1 MRGVSGLLLLVAIF
15 AQVLFAQERVDVS
28 VIERIRR
35 EALQNSQV
43 MEHAFFLCD
52 VYGPRLTGSPGFQ
65 AAGAWVI
72 KRLQDFG
79 LENVRKEQIGWG
91 RSWSY
96 TKFSVHMLEPQRAA
110 LIGSPG
116 PWSSGVNGQALGEP
130 ILAPAPTDV
139 TRDTYEKYAREYRG
153 RLKGKFVFLSP
164 PAAIQPQ
171 TSAPFKRFTDDEL
184 SQLSRSPAPP
194 SSPSLPPSLI
204 EEFRIWGSRLNQFF
218 IEEGVIGLIRQSR
231 GDGGMVVS
239 FGPDWARESTS
250 KLAPTLFLA
259 AEHYNR
265 IVRLLQR
272 DIPVR
277 LALEMETSFLQD
289 PSSAFNITAEIP
301 GGLKKDE
308 VVMIGAHLDSW
319 TGGTGATDDA
329 AGCAIVMEATRI
341 LKALGVKP
349 VRTIRIVLWGGHE
362 GAGIG
367 SATYVSE
374 HFGNSDNPKPEYAKL
389 SCYFNLDNGAGK
401 VRGIYLP
408 QRDEG
413 LRLIFQAWL
422 ELLKEMGATT
432 IIPIA
437 APSGSD
443 HATFYQAGLPGVMF
457 IQDPLDYRSLTRH
470 SNMDLYDRLQVEDLK
485 QAAAVVASFAYQAA
499 MREELLPRNP
509 LAAK

>member
-1 MRGVSGLLLLVAIF
+1 MRGVSGLLLSVVIS
-15 AQVLFAQERVDVS
+15 AQMLFAQERVDIP
-28 VIERIRR
+28 VIERIKY

-43 MEHAFFLCD
+43 MEHAFFLSD

-96 TKFSVHMLEPQRAA
+96 GKFSVHMLEPQRAA

-116 PWSSGVNGQALGEP
+116 PWSSGVDGQMSGEP

-139 TRDTYEKYAREYRG
+139 TKDTYEKYVREYRG
-153 RLKGKFVFLSP
+153 RLKGKFALLNP

-171 TSAPFKRFTDDEL
+171 TSAPFKRFTDEEL
-184 SQLSRSPAPP
+184 SQLSRTPARP
-194 SSPSLPPSLI
+194 SSASLPSSLI
-204 EEFRIWGSRLNQFF
+204 EEFRTWGARLNQFF

-231 GDGGMVVS
+231 GDSGMVVS

-250 KLAPTLFLA
+250 KLAPTVFLA

-265 IVRLLQR
+265 IVRLLQKN
-272 DIPVR
+272 IPVR
-277 LALEMETSFLQD
+277 LAVEMETSFHQD
-289 PSSAFNITAEIP
+289 PSSAFNITAEIS
-301 GGLKKDE
+301 GGHKKGE

-319 TGGTGATDDA
+319 VGGTGATDDA

-367 SATYVSE
+367 SPTYVRE
-374 HFGNSDNPKPEYAKL
+374 HFGNSDTPKPDYSKL

-401 VRGIYLP
+401 VRGVYLP

-422 ELLKEMGATT
+422 EPLKEMGATT
-432 IIPIA
+432 IIPIDT
-437 APSGSD
+437 PSGSD
-443 HATFYQAGLPGVMF
+443 HATFYQAGLPGFMF

-470 SNMDLYDRLQVEDLK
+470 SNMDLYDRLQSEDLK

-499 MREELLPRNP
+499 MREELLSRKP
-509 LAAK
+509 L

>member
-1 MRGVSGLLLLVAIF
+1 MREVSRLLLLIAIS
-15 AQVLFAQERVDVS
+15 AQLLFAQQQVDIS
-28 VIERIRR
+28 IIERIKR

-43 MEHAFFLCD
+43 MEHAFFLSD

-65 AAGAWVI
+65 AAGTWVI

-96 TKFSVHMLEPQRAA
+96 KKFSVHMLEPQRAA

-116 PWSSGVNGQALGEP
+116 PWSSSSDSQASGEP
-130 ILAPAPTDV
+130 ILAPAPTDI
-139 TRDTYEKYAREYRG
+139 TRDTYERYVREYRG
-153 RLKGKFVFLSP
+153 RLKGKFALLNP

-171 TSAPFKRFTDDEL
+171 TSVPFMRFTDEEL
-184 SQLSRSPAPP
+184 FQLSRSPA
-194 SSPSLPPSLI
+194 SSSSTSLPPSLI

-250 KLAPTLFLA
+250 KLAPTVYLA

-272 DIPVR
+272 NIPVR
-277 LALEMETSFLQD
+277 LAVEMETSFHQD
-289 PSSAFNITAEIP
+289 PSGAFNITAEIP
-301 GGLKKDE
+301 GVAKKDE
-308 VVMIGAHLDSW
+308 MVMIGAHLDSW
-319 TGGTGATDDA
+319 TAGTGATDDA
-329 AGCAIVMEATRI
+329 AGCAIVIEAARI
-341 LKALGVKP
+341 LKALDVKP
-349 VRTIRIVLWGGHE
+349 ARAIRLALWGGHE

-367 SATYVSE
+367 STTYVRE
-374 HFGNSDNPKPEYAKL
+374 HFGNSEAPKPEYAKL
-389 SCYFNLDNGAGK
+389 SCYFNLDNGGGK
-401 VRGIYLP
+401 VRGVYLP

-413 LRLIFQAWL
+413 LGPIFQAWL
-422 ELLKEMGATT
+422 EPLKEMGATT
-432 IIPIA
+432 VIPIG

-443 HATFYQAGLPGVMF
+443 HATFYQAGLPGFMF

-470 SNMDLYDRLQVEDLK
+470 SNMDLYDRLQPEDLK
-485 QAAAVVASFAYQAA
+485 QASAVVASFVYQAA
-499 MREELLPRNP
+499 MREELLPSARR
-509 LAAK
+509 KQ

>member
-1 MRGVSGLLLLVAIF
+1 MREVSGLLLLVAIS
-15 AQVLFAQERVDVS
+15 AQALFAQERVDISAV
-28 VIERIRR
+28 ERIRR

-43 MEHAFFLCD
+43 MEHAFFLSD

-65 AAGAWVI
+65 AAGTWVV

-79 LENVRKEQIGWG
+79 LENVRKEQIDWG

-96 TKFSVHMLEPQRAA
+96 KRFSVHLLEPQRAA

-116 PWSSGVNGQALGEP
+116 PWSSSIDGQAQGEP
-130 ILAPAPTDV
+130 ILAPAPTDI
-139 TRDTYEKYAREYRG
+139 TKDTYEKYVREYRG
-153 RLKGKFVFLSP
+153 RLKGKFALLSP

-171 TSAPFKRFTDDEL
+171 ISAPFKRFTDEEL
-184 SQLSRSPAPP
+184 SQLSRSPAPQ
-194 SSPSLPPSLI
+194 SSPSLPPSPI

-231 GDGGMVVS
+231 GDGGMVVA
-239 FGPDWARESTS
+239 FGPDWARESAVN
-250 KLAPTLFLA
+250 LAPTLFLA

-272 DIPVR
+272 NIPVR
-277 LALEMETSFLQD
+277 LAVEMETEFHQD
-289 PSSAFNITAEIP
+289 PSSAFNITAEIS

-319 TGGTGATDDA
+319 TAGTGATDDA
-329 AGCAIVMEATRI
+329 AGCAIVMEAARI

-349 VRTIRIVLWGGHE
+349 VRTIRLALWGGHE

-367 SATYVSE
+367 SPTYIRE
-374 HFGNSDNPKPEYAKL
+374 HFGSSDAPKPEYAKL
-389 SCYFNLDNGAGK
+389 SCYFNIDNGGGK
-401 VRGIYLP
+401 VRGVYLP

-413 LRLIFQAWL
+413 WRPIFQSWL
-422 ELLKEMGATT
+422 EPLKEMGATT
-432 IIPIA
+432 IIPIGT
-437 APSGSD
+437 PSGSD
-443 HATFYQAGLPGVMF
+443 HATFYQAGLPGLMF
-457 IQDPLDYRSLTRH
+457 IQDPLDYRSVTRH
-470 SNMDLYDRLQVEDLK
+470 SNMDLYDRLQAEDLK

-499 MREELLPRNP
+499 MREELLPRKT
-509 LAAK
+509 LVAK

>member
-1 MRGVSGLLLLVAIF
+1 MKKVSGLLLLVAIF
-15 AQVLFAQERVDVS
+15 KQVLFAQERVDVS

-72 KRLQDFG
+72 KRLQDLG

-96 TKFSVHMLEPQRAA
+96 SKFSVHMLEPQRAA

-116 PWSSGVNGQALGEP
+116 PWSSSVDGQVSGEP

-139 TRDTYEKYAREYRG
+139 TKDTYEKYVREYRG
-153 RLKGKFVFLSP
+153 RLKGKFVLLNP

-171 TSAPFKRFTDDEL
+171 MSAPFKRFTDEEL
-184 SQLSRSPAPP
+184 SQLSRSPAPL

-204 EEFRIWGSRLNQFF
+204 EEFRVWGSRLNQFV
-218 IEEGVIGLIRQSR
+218 IEEGVAGLIRQSR

-239 FGPDWARESTS
+239 FGPDWARDSAS
-250 KLAPTLFLA
+250 KLAPTIFLA
-259 AEHYNR
+259 SEHYNR

-272 DIPVR
+272 NIPVR
-277 LALEMETSFLQD
+277 LAVEMETGFHQD
-289 PSSAFNITAEIP
+289 PSGAFNITAEIP
-301 GGLKKDE
+301 GGDKKDE

-349 VRTIRIVLWGGHE
+349 VRTIRLVLWGGHE
-362 GAGIG
+362 GGGVG
-367 SATYVSE
+367 SDTYVRE
-374 HFGNSDNPKPEYAKL
+374 HFGNSDAPKPEHAKL
-389 SCYFNLDNGAGK
+389 SCYFNLDNGGGK
-401 VRGIYLP
+401 IRGVYLP

-413 LRLIFQAWL
+413 LRPIFQAWL
-422 ELLKEMGATT
+422 ETLKGMEATT
-432 IIPIA
+432 IIPIG

-443 HATFYQAGLPGVMF
+443 HATFYQTGLTGVMF

-470 SNMDLYDRLQVEDLK
+470 SNMDLYDRLQEEDLK

-499 MREELLPRNP
+499 MREELLPR
-509 LAAK
+509 K

>member
-1 MRGVSGLLLLVAIF
+1 MLIAVF
-15 AQVLFAQERVDVS
+15 ARALSAQEVVNIS
-28 VIERIRR
+28 AVERIRR

-43 MEHAFFLCD
+43 MEHAFFLSD
-52 VYGPRLTGSPGFQ
+52 VYGSRLTGSPGFQ
-65 AAGAWVI
+65 AAGNWVV
-72 KRLQDFG
+72 KRFQDFG

-96 TKFSVHMLEPQRAA
+96 KKFSIHMLEPQPAA
-110 LIGSPG
+110 LVGSPG
-116 PWSSGVNGQALGEP
+116 PWSSSVDDQAHGEP
-130 ILAPAPTDV
+130 ILAPAPTDI
-139 TRDTYEKYAREYRG
+139 TRDTYEKYVREYRG
-153 RLKGKFVFLSP
+153 RLKGKFALLSP

-171 TSAPFKRFTDDEL
+171 TSAPFKRFTDEEL

-194 SSPSLPPSLI
+194 ISSSLSPSLI

-231 GDGGMVVS
+231 GDGGLVVS
-239 FGPDWARESTS
+239 FGPDWVRESAS
-250 KLAPTLFLA
+250 KLAPTVFLA

-265 IVRLLQR
+265 IVRLLQKN
-272 DIPVR
+272 IPVR
-277 LALEMETSFLQD
+277 LAVEMETEFHHD
-289 PSSAFNITAEIP
+289 PAAAFNITAEIP
-301 GGLKKDE
+301 GGAKKDE

-319 TGGTGATDDA
+319 TAGTGATDDA
-329 AGCAIVMEATRI
+329 AGCAIIMEAARI
-341 LKALGVKP
+341 LKALDIKP
-349 VRTIRIVLWGGHE
+349 TRTIRLALWGGHE

-367 SATYVSE
+367 STTYVRE
-374 HFGNSDNPKPEYAKL
+374 HFGSSDAPRPEYAKL
-389 SCYFNLDNGAGK
+389 SYYFNVDNGGGK
-401 VRGIYLP
+401 IRGVYLP

-413 LRLIFQAWL
+413 WGPIFQAWL
-422 ELLKEMGATT
+422 EPLKDMGATT

-470 SNMDLYDRLQVEDLK
+470 SNMDLYDRLHADDLK
-485 QAAAVVASFAYQAA
+485 QAAAVAASFVYQAA
-499 MREELLPRNP
+499 MRDELAPRKP